1 MARLGFIHEKLDIKI
16 LILFIL
22 RRLPG
27 EVEPETLCELCQ
39 CDGGI
44 DYFDYS
50 DCLSDLIE
58 TGHIKETP
66 TGYTITLPL
75 TSLKNCCRERVTIL
89 KYAAE
94 LSAGRWRTAP
104 RTT

>member
-66 TGYTITLPL
+66 TGYTITDKGAKNAEPVESSLPY
-75 TSLKNCCRERVTIL
+75 SVRMKALKL
-89 KYAAE
+89 
-94 LSAGRWRTAP
+94 LAP
-104 RTT
+104 VE